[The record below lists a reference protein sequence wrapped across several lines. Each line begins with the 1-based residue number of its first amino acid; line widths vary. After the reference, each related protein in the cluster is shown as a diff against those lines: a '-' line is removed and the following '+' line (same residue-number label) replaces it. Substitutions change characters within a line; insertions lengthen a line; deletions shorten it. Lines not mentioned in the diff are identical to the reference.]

1 MTWQRVRIR
10 ILAHPRLEVGKEYEA
25 ERDDEENYYVPPQYG
40 HGYDTVF
47 KWEAEEENESEPFC
61 PACDAGVGQCNG
73 PHKGTAGEI
82 PY

>member
-1 MTWQRVRIR
+1 MRRSMTWQRVRIR

-47 KWEAEEENESEPFC
+47 KWEAAEVKDDKTE
-61 PACDAGVGQCNG
+61 
-73 PHKGTAGEI
+73 
-82 PY
+82 